1 MIAPAACWWARTM
14 ALSKKA
20 SSTSASPASSANT
33 ACHTCARDHLAKR
46 LYSLF
51 RARKSCGRSCH
62 GLPFRAI
69 HSTASTD
76 SRLSA
81 AVRPGSGILPGSN
94 DTIRPY
100 CTSLSINLDILFLR
114 KRQDV
119 DRFLRKLPPPFFHHD
134 CQQTVDKIH
143 VGGRRNIE
151 DRPSGSAGL
160 GRHQMGRRRER
171 VCPLQGLTASGVA
184 VYHGSDRASD

>member
-1 MIAPAACWWARTM
+1 
-14 ALSKKA
+14 
-20 SSTSASPASSANT
+20 
-33 ACHTCARDHLAKR
+33 

-119 DRFLRKLPPPFFHHD
+119 DRFLRKLPPLFFTMIVSRPLIKFTSAAGATLRTGRPAQQVWGVTRWAAAANGFAHCRDSRPAEWPFITGPIAHP
-134 CQQTVDKIH
+134 TS
-143 VGGRRNIE
+143 IE
-151 DRPSGSAGL
+151 VSAL
-160 GRHQMGRRRER
+160 
-171 VCPLQGLTASGVA
+171 
-184 VYHGSDRASD
+184 